1 MEYVLYFGDRRG
13 RRGRKRKVEKM
24 VEIVMVEVLFKR
36 NIVRVV
42 VIVELGINLIVI
54 FKGFVLNVLNKSNWF

>member
-1 MEYVLYFGDRRG
+1 
-13 RRGRKRKVEKM
+13 M

-42 VIVELGINLIVI
+42 VIVELGINWIVI

>member
-42 VIVELGINLIVI
+42 VIVELGIN
-54 FKGFVLNVLNKSNWF
+54 

>member
-54 FKGFVLNVLNKSNWF
+54 FKGYVLNVLNKSNWF

>member
-54 FKGFVLNVLNKSNWF
+54 FKGFVLNVLNKSNLF